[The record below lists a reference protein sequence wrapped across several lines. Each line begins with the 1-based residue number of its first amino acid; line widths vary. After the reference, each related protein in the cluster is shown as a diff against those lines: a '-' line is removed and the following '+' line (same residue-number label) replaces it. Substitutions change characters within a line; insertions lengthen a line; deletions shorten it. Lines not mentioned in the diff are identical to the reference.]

1 MSAMKLITVMIVTQ
15 VNVIIRT
22 FSRILLILTWNCSV
36 TVSVV
41 LLPVFIHDCIISTV
55 LSEKCR
61 LLSSLL
67 QNFLTA
73 SVKLSIFEPNV
84 PNPVVCSFFKVI

>member
-1 MSAMKLITVMIVTQ
+1 VSAMKLIIVMILTQ

-22 FSRILLILTWNCSV
+22 FRRILMILTWDCNF

-41 LLPVFIHDCIISTV
+41 LLPVFIRDCIMSTV
-55 LSEKCR
+55 LSEECR

-67 QNFLTA
+67 QNFLTP
-73 SVKLSIFEPNV
+73 SVKSSIFEQSVSNS
-84 PNPVVCSFFKVI
+84 VV